1 MYDVCLDVAT
11 QDVAT
16 QDVATQDVATR
27 RVSTM
32 FAPLSVPCPCW
43 LPQDLRRKLGDNHRE
58 SKKAAK
64 ALLEVQQ
71 RIPQVT
77 AELQKLEAR
86 RSGGAAGAAGAAGS
100 DASAALR
107 AELRQLEARRVEA
120 GKKAAAKQAQLATI
134 EAEVADLQ
142 VGGWMA
148 RCGWV
153 AWWLVAVACCLG
165 SGWVVFGGLTVC
177 GACLLRLPSSSAT
190 ADAAPVPAAA
200 AASPTGAHR

>member
-1 MYDVCLDVAT
+1 MQGLVLGPEFEACMCVIEPFVHCWADPPSPPPPT
-11 QDVAT
+11 
-16 QDVATQDVATR
+16 
-27 RVSTM
+27 
-32 FAPLSVPCPCW
+32 SVP
-43 LPQDLRRKLGDNHRE
+43 LQDLREKLGNNHRE

-86 RSGGAAGAAGAAGS
+86 RSGGAAGAAGG

-120 GKKAAAKQAQLATI
+120 GKKVTAKQAQLATI

-142 VGGWMA
+142 VGGWVA
-148 RCGWV
+148 RCRWWARCVWV
-153 AWWLVAVACCLG
+153 AGGCSLLCGHKL
-165 SGWVVFGGLTVC
+165 GGLLSLMVC
-177 GACLLRLPSSSAT
+177 GACLLWLPSSSAT
-190 ADAAPVPAAA
+190 ADAAPIPAAA